1 MFDRK
6 KYVIDKIYERI
17 GSKFSPEYL
26 DDCKNVIE
34 HLPNLD
40 VANSP
45 AESFELS
52 VIGWATLCKIFETL
66 IADKREINVQN
77 IKELYFDFAKNKFDV
92 SRKTD
97 LIDESLFVEEDA
109 EEKLSRLLEITDELD
124 LTESFDAEDL
134 TEEGLREQ
142 QFIAADAT
150 SLDGDDIDLNIE
162 QTRAIVLQPGQEIF
176 SPFSES
182 HLIYQINNDTF
193 LDIDEG
199 REFKVKI
206 KDNS

>member
-1 MFDRK
+1 
-6 KYVIDKIYERI
+6 
-17 GSKFSPEYL
+17 
-26 DDCKNVIE
+26 
-34 HLPNLD
+34 
-40 VANSP
+40 
-45 AESFELS
+45 
-52 VIGWATLCKIFETL
+52 
-66 IADKREINVQN
+66 
-77 IKELYFDFAKNKFDV
+77 
-92 SRKTD
+92 
-97 LIDESLFVEEDA
+97 
-109 EEKLSRLLEITDELD
+109 
-124 LTESFDAEDL
+124 
-134 TEEGLREQ
+134 LREQ